1 MNQDVDVEPG
11 EVRDLVPVE
20 ESSFDLATAS
30 PVRAMEHAQEVVQFM
45 SEKCKGSQ
53 YIAVIQGRK
62 YPKVEWWT
70 TVGMSLGLFPA
81 EVVSERFDME
91 KNHYGYRSVVEV
103 LHKGQVVTRASAIC
117 TTEESAWGKRDEYA
131 VKSMATTRATGKA
144 YRIGLSGLAVL
155 AGLEPAPADE
165 IPPQGFNDR
174 NGDGGFGVCPEH
186 NVPFFQTT
194 NMKEPAHKPVGNAR
208 KWCNK
213 SDVEDRIADAQQDPP
228 VRAHTS
234 RSEAREKAFAA
245 LDALYPD
252 GDKDV
257 RQAWLKD
264 ALPAVYA
271 KGGAGL
277 TDADWEAVAEAAD
290 ATRTALH
297 PEDEDAEGESK

>member
-1 MNQDVDVEPG
+1 MTQDIDIEPG

-45 SEKCKGSQ
+45 SSKCTGSQ
-53 YIAVIQGRK
+53 YIALIQGRK

-155 AGLEPAPADE
+155 AGLEPTPADE
-165 IPPQGFNDR
+165 IPP
-174 NGDGGFGVCPEH
+174 GGFGNRQDRRPS
-186 NVPFFQTT
+186 QQRTA
-194 NMKEPAHKPVGNAR
+194 PAKPA
-208 KWCNK
+208 
-213 SDVEDRIADAQQDPP
+213 DPP
-228 VRAHTS
+228 VRAHIS

-245 LDALYPD
+245 MDALFPD
-252 GDKDV
+252 GGKDE
-257 RQAWLKD
+257 RQEWLKN
-264 ALPAVYA
+264 ALPEVYA

-277 TDADWEAVAEAAD
+277 TDADWEAVAEHAD
-290 ATRTALH
+290 ATLASLH
-297 PEDEDAEGESK
+297 PEDEEGESK

>member
-1 MNQDVDVEPG
+1 MTQDIDVEPG

-45 SEKCKGSQ
+45 SSKCTGSQ
-53 YIAVIQGRK
+53 YIAIIQGRK

-81 EVVSERFDME
+81 EVVSERFEMD

-155 AGLEPAPADE
+155 AGLEPTPADE
-165 IPPQGFNDR
+165 IPP
-174 NGDGGFGVCPEH
+174 GGFGNRQDRRPS
-186 NVPFFQTT
+186 QQRTA
-194 NMKEPAHKPVGNAR
+194 PA
-208 KWCNK
+208 
-213 SDVEDRIADAQQDPP
+213 DPP

-234 RSEAREKAFAA
+234 TLSEAAQRGMAA
-245 LDALYPD
+245 VRALFPD
-252 GDKDV
+252 GEAAQI
-257 RQAWLKD
+257 REWLAD
-264 ALPAVYA
+264 ACPEVAAKPATER
-271 KGGAGL
+271 
-277 TDADWEAVAEAAD
+277 TDADWEAVAEHAD
-290 ATRTALH
+290 ATLASLH
-297 PEDEDAEGESK
+297 PEYEDAEGEK

>member
-1 MNQDVDVEPG
+1 
-11 EVRDLVPVE
+11 
-20 ESSFDLATAS
+20 
-30 PVRAMEHAQEVVQFM
+30 
-45 SEKCKGSQ
+45 
-53 YIAVIQGRK
+53 
-62 YPKVEWWT
+62 
-70 TVGMSLGLFPA
+70 
-81 EVVSERFDME
+81 ME

-155 AGLEPAPADE
+155 AGLEPTPADE

-186 NVPFFQTT
+186 NVPYFMSGRMRT
-194 NMKEPAHKPVGNAR
+194 PGHKLDGG

-213 SDVEDRIADAQQDPP
+213 PETTPKPPADPP
-228 VRAHTS
+228 VRAHQSTL
-234 RSEAREKAFAA
+234 SEAAQRGMAA
-245 LDALYPD
+245 VRALFPD
-252 GDKDV
+252 GEATQIREWLADACPDV
-257 RQAWLKD
+257 AAK
-264 ALPAVYA
+264 PATER
-271 KGGAGL
+271 

-297 PEDEDAEGESK
+297 PEDEDVPDVSDG